1 MRKLYPWQ
9 AAALECGADGS
20 NLVYCAPTSG
30 GKSLVAEVL
39 LLRALWAA
47 HDPAARFRRQCAQV
61 GPRHLP
67 QLQQCV
73 CLQHHHMYLPI
84 SL

>member
-1 MRKLYPWQ
+1 MRELYPWQ

-39 LLRALWAA
+39 MIRALFA
-47 HDPAARFRRQCAQV
+47 HHRPAARFRRQQV
-61 GPRHLP
+61 LK
-67 QLQQCV
+67 L
-73 CLQHHHMYLPI
+73 L
-84 SL
+84 